1 MDVLRS
7 AGGKWLV
14 WDRVSRAWNELNVS
28 SIPLS
33 QLTFADFDGDGFTD
47 IARSTGSRW
56 LVSWGGKSGW
66 SPLNKSDLSLS
77 SLVIADFNGD
87 RKADALSRQSPDP

>member
-1 MDVLRS
+1 MS
-7 AGGKWLV
+7 Q
-14 WDRVSRAWNELNVS
+14 AWNHLNSS

-47 IARSTGSRW
+47 IARSANGQW
-56 LVSWGGKSGW
+56 LVSWGGKSAW
-66 SPLNKSDLSLS
+66 EVLNKSDQDLK

-87 RKADALSRQSPDP
+87 RKADVLSLQSPDP